1 MTDSTQYPAVPLVL
15 ESWQE
20 AHRRDAAAI
29 NFLLN
34 RVMGASEDPDAP
46 DTLPEHIADKDNP
59 HEVMHA
65 QLTDTTA
72 NDHHNKSHA
81 HNGADGSGTVAHSDL
96 TGRTADDHHDRL
108 HTHTDPLDGVVDH
121 TSLTT
126 IGTKTHAQLET
137 DIDTIDAAFQA
148 IRDVAVEKLY
158 MNSPSAETAGN
169 ITNYGSVDKHVD
181 CTAVENLATGVIT
194 INTAGYYQVVAY
206 ISLAGTGNNNWYGL
220 TLDINGAPSGLIG
233 GIVWDNN
240 WEGGAINGIFHG
252 DLTIGD
258 TINLSWSVN
267 GSVITPFDGQFG
279 IRLVVKA

>member
-1 MTDSTQYPAVPLVL
+1 VTDSTQYPAVPLVL

-72 NDHHNKSHA
+72 NDHHNKSHV

-108 HTHTDPLDGVVDH
+108 HTHTDPLDGVIDH
-121 TSLTT
+121 TSLTSV
-126 IGTKTHAQLET
+126 GTLTHAE
-137 DIDTIDAAFQA
+137 IDSLFTYLIAVGREYGVLYGTVGDVSAAEPEALGTWEFGA
-148 IRDVAVEKLY
+148 VA
-158 MNSPSAETAGN
+158 
-169 ITNYGSVDKHVD
+169 SVDSLMTVNTGTGEFLIGAGRGGVYSVSATLVYAGSGNNVQYGVGLVVND
-181 CTAVENLATGVIT
+181 VFGSAAAYNLWTAQTSAQSVTITGVVNLAAGDRVGLAKI
-194 INTAGYYQVVAY
+194 IGNTM
-206 ISLAGTGNNNWYGL
+206 ISVSASFTVQ
-220 TLDINGAPSGLIG
+220 LDVPS
-233 GIVWDNN
+233 
-240 WEGGAINGIFHG
+240 
-252 DLTIGD
+252 
-258 TINLSWSVN
+258 
-267 GSVITPFDGQFG
+267 
-279 IRLVVKA
+279 